1 VIGALSGFGIMAS
14 MAAGELL
21 GNHVCGSAMPEYA
34 PAFLLSRYEDPEYR
48 RLLQSWDATSGQL

>member
-1 VIGALSGFGIMAS
+1 